1 MFFELSQTDFTSF
14 ADDNTPYVEAN
25 NINKVIKTLENDS
38 IWLFQWFSDNQIKA
52 NKNDCLLP
60 INNNE
65 KVSMNIDDIKIEN
78 TSSEKLLGIIIDSKL
93 NFKQH
98 LEGIIKK
105 FSRKMNVLSR
115 ITPYVTLVK
124 PNLLIISIFTSQL
137 NYCSLVWICYNHIIN
152 NKISR
157 LHEIAYNDN
166 YKL

>member
-52 NKNDCLLP
+52 NKNDCLLA

-98 LEGIIKK
+98 LEGIIKN

-124 PNLLIISIFTSQL
+124 PNLLMISFFTSQL
-137 NYCSLVWICYNHIIN
+137 NYCSLVWICYNRIIN

-166 YKL
+166 KL

>member
-52 NKNDCLLP
+52 NKNDCLLA

-98 LEGIIKK
+98 LEGIIKN

-137 NYCSLVWICYNHIIN
+137 NYCSLVWICYNRIIN

>member
-52 NKNDCLLP
+52 NKNDCLLA

-78 TSSEKLLGIIIDSKL
+78 TSSEKLIGIIIDSKL

-98 LEGIIKK
+98 LEGIIKN

-124 PNLLIISIFTSQL
+124 PNLLMISFFTSQL
-137 NYCSLVWICYNHIIN
+137 NYCSLVWICYNRIIN

-166 YKL
+166 KL

>member
-1 MFFELSQTDFTSF
+1 MFFELSQTDFTSY
-14 ADDNTPYVEAN
+14 ADENTPYVEAN
-25 NINKVIKTLENDS
+25 NIDKVIKILENDS

-52 NKNDCLLP
+52 NKNDCLLA
-60 INNNE
+60 INNNK

-78 TSSEKLLGIIIDSKL
+78 TSSEKLLGRL

-137 NYCSLVWICYNHIIN
+137 NYCSLVWICYNRIIN

>member
-52 NKNDCLLP
+52 NKNDCLLA
-60 INNNE
+60 INNNK

-78 TSSEKLLGIIIDSKL
+78 TSSEKLLGRL

-115 ITPYVTLVK
+115 ITPYVTLVN

-137 NYCSLVWICYNHIIN
+137 NYCSLVWICYNRIIN

>member
-25 NINKVIKTLENDS
+25 NIDKVIKTLENDS

-52 NKNDCLLP
+52 NKNDCLLA

-98 LEGIIKK
+98 LEEIIKK

-124 PNLLIISIFTSQL
+124 PNLLMISFFTSQL
-137 NYCSLVWICYNHIIN
+137 NYCSLVWMCYNRIIN

-166 YKL
+166 KL

>member
-14 ADDNTPYVEAN
+14 ADYNTPYVEAN

-52 NKNDCLLP
+52 NKNDCLLA

-93 NFKQH
+93 NLKQH

-124 PNLLIISIFTSQL
+124 PNLLMISFFTSQL
-137 NYCSLVWICYNHIIN
+137 NYCSLVWICYNRIIN

-166 YKL
+166 KL

>member
-38 IWLFQWFSDNQIKA
+38 IWLFQWLSDNQIKA
-52 NKNDCLLP
+52 NKNDCLLA

-78 TSSEKLLGIIIDSKL
+78 TSSEKLLGRL

-137 NYCSLVWICYNHIIN
+137 NYCSLVWICYNRIIN

>member
-52 NKNDCLLP
+52 NKNDCLLA
-60 INNNE
+60 INNNK

-78 TSSEKLLGIIIDSKL
+78 TSSEKLLGRL

-124 PNLLIISIFTSQL
+124 PDLLIISIFTSQL
-137 NYCSLVWICYNHIIN
+137 NYCSLVWICYNRIIN

>member
-52 NKNDCLLP
+52 NKNDCLLA

-98 LEGIIKK
+98 LEGIIKN

-124 PNLLIISIFTSQL
+124 PNLLMISFFTSQL

>member
-1 MFFELSQTDFTSF
+1 MFFELSQTDFTSY
-14 ADDNTPYVEAN
+14 ADDNAPYVKAN
-25 NINKVIKTLENDS
+25 NIDKVIKILENDS

-52 NKNDCLLP
+52 NKNDCLLA

-105 FSRKMNVLSR
+105 FSRKVNVLSR
-115 ITPYVTLVK
+115 ITPYVNLVK
-124 PNLLIISIFTSQL
+124 PNLLMISFFTS
-137 NYCSLVWICYNHIIN
+137 
-152 NKISR
+152 
-157 LHEIAYNDN
+157 
-166 YKL
+166 

>member
-1 MFFELSQTDFTSF
+1 MFFGLSQTDFTSY
-14 ADDNTPYVEAN
+14 ADENTPYVEAN
-25 NINKVIKTLENDS
+25 NIDKVIKILENDS

-52 NKNDCLLP
+52 NKNDCLLA

-105 FSRKMNVLSR
+105 FSRKINVLSR
-115 ITPYVTLVK
+115 ITPYVNLVK
-124 PNLLIISIFTSQL
+124 PNLLMISF
-137 NYCSLVWICYNHIIN
+137 
-152 NKISR
+152 
-157 LHEIAYNDN
+157 LHPNLITA
-166 YKL
+166 L

>member
-52 NKNDCLLP
+52 NKNDCLLA

-65 KVSMNIDDIKIEN
+65 KVSMNIDDIEIEN
-78 TSSEKLLGIIIDSKL
+78 TSSGKLLGIIIDSKL

-98 LEGIIKK
+98 LEGIIKN

-124 PNLLIISIFTSQL
+124 PNLLMISFFTSQL
-137 NYCSLVWICYNHIIN
+137 NYCSLVWICYNRIIN

-166 YKL
+166 KL

>member
-52 NKNDCLLP
+52 NKNDCLLA
-60 INNNE
+60 INNNK

-78 TSSEKLLGIIIDSKL
+78 TSSEKLLGRL

-137 NYCSLVWICYNHIIN
+137 NYCSLVWICYNRIIN

>member
-25 NINKVIKTLENDS
+25 NIDKVIKTLENDS

-52 NKNDCLLP
+52 NKNDCLLA

-78 TSSEKLLGIIIDSKL
+78 TSSKKLLGIIIDSKL

-98 LEGIIKK
+98 LEEIIKK

-124 PNLLIISIFTSQL
+124 PNLLMISFFTSQL
-137 NYCSLVWICYNHIIN
+137 NYCSLVWMCYNRIIN

-166 YKL
+166 KL

>member
-52 NKNDCLLP
+52 NKNDCLLA

-93 NFKQH
+93 NLKQH

-124 PNLLIISIFTSQL
+124 PNLLMISFFTSQL
-137 NYCSLVWICYNHIIN
+137 NYCSLVWICYNRIIN

-166 YKL
+166 KL

>member
-52 NKNDCLLP
+52 NKNDCLLA
-60 INNNE
+60 INNNK

-98 LEGIIKK
+98 LEGIIKN

-124 PNLLIISIFTSQL
+124 PNLLMMSFFTSQL
-137 NYCSLVWICYNHIIN
+137 NYCSLVWICYNRIIN

-166 YKL
+166 KL

>member
-52 NKNDCLLP
+52 NKNDCLLA

-98 LEGIIKK
+98 LEGIIKN

-124 PNLLIISIFTSQL
+124 PNLLMISFFTSQL
-137 NYCSLVWICYNHIIN
+137 NYWSLVWICYNRIIN
-152 NKISR
+152 NKISL

-166 YKL
+166 KL

>member
-52 NKNDCLLP
+52 NKNDCLLA

-105 FSRKMNVLSR
+105 FSRKINVLSR
-115 ITPYVTLVK
+115 ITPYVNLVK
-124 PNLLIISIFTSQL
+124 PNLLMISF
-137 NYCSLVWICYNHIIN
+137 
-152 NKISR
+152 
-157 LHEIAYNDN
+157 LHPNLITA
-166 YKL
+166 L

>member
-52 NKNDCLLP
+52 NKNDCLLA

-124 PNLLIISIFTSQL
+124 PNLLMISFFTSQL
-137 NYCSLVWICYNHIIN
+137 NYCSLVWICYNRIIN

-166 YKL
+166 KL

>member
-38 IWLFQWFSDNQIKA
+38 IWLFQWFSDNLIKA
-52 NKNDCLLP
+52 NKNDCLLA
-60 INNNE
+60 INNNK

-78 TSSEKLLGIIIDSKL
+78 TSSEKLLGRL

-137 NYCSLVWICYNHIIN
+137 NYCSLVWICYNRIIN

>member
-52 NKNDCLLP
+52 NKNDCLLA

-98 LEGIIKK
+98 LEGIIKN

-137 NYCSLVWICYNHIIN
+137 NYCSLVWICYNRIIN

-166 YKL
+166 KL

>member
-14 ADDNTPYVEAN
+14 AEDNTPYVEAN

-52 NKNDCLLP
+52 NKNDCLLA

-124 PNLLIISIFTSQL
+124 PNLLMISFFTSQL
-137 NYCSLVWICYNHIIN
+137 NYCSLVWICYNRIIN

-166 YKL
+166 KL

>member
-52 NKNDCLLP
+52 NKNDCLLA
-60 INNNE
+60 INNNR

-78 TSSEKLLGIIIDSKL
+78 TSSEKLLGRL

-137 NYCSLVWICYNHIIN
+137 NYCSLVWICYNRIIN